1 MESSQVSHPRL
12 PLSYNQNQ
20 FPGISEEIEF
30 FGHKNILGLHQ
41 NTIEI
46 TKDSEISKRADCII
60 GVRASKACS
69 DFSVALQDLI
79 RKGAN
84 IKFQIVAGDESF
96 SFEGM
101 GSPELRLSDER
112 ELVLRRS
119 YFISDR
125 TGAIRCSA
133 GARDIP
139 RPIIRYLQDDGCRGI
154 LKISA
159 QTESLLHDPDLV
171 WQF

>member
-1 MESSQVSHPRL
+1 MSHSKL

-46 TKDSEISKRADCII
+46 TKDEEISKRADCII

-69 DFSVALQDLI
+69 EFSVRLQDLI
-79 RKGAN
+79 RRGSK

-101 GSPELRLSDER
+101 GSPDLRLSDER

-139 RPIIRYLQDDGCRGI
+139 RPIIRFLQDGSAKGI

-159 QTESLLHDPDLV
+159 QIE
-171 WQF
+171 